1 MRRSLRA
8 LVVAAFVLAVVGPA
22 SAPALAAEVTF
33 SDAQA
38 TATYDKSVEFS
49 IQLDTPTAPQRL
61 ELRIRLPD
69 TVGPVI
75 FPVTVP
81 SGSGAHRVSGRWD
94 VSRDGH
100 LVPNTRLTG
109 QWVAYA
115 ADGSTTTSDSIAV
128 RYSDTRYDW
137 KTVEGDLVR
146 VHWTEGGDA
155 FGQRALKIGED
166 AIRETSQL
174 LGVEER
180 DPIDFFIYADQVAF
194 RDALGPGT
202 RENVGGQA
210 HSDIRTLFALIAPSE
225 IDDSWVGIVVPHEL
239 THLVFDTAVDNP
251 YRFPPR
257 WLNEGLA
264 VYLSQGYDRN
274 DRTEVDRAAR
284 SGDLMP
290 LTALTGQFPTT
301 FDGFSLAYSESASA
315 VDFLVRRHTKDGLVK
330 LVRQYRDGL
339 SDDAAFQAALGEDF
353 ATFQAA
359 WFEDLGIAA
368 PKPRGPVPASPGPVP
383 PGWGAPVPASPS
395 PTASEPA
402 APTASPTI
410 RPSPAASASVEPTA
424 PPPASETPSGG
435 AADLT
440 PILLAV
446 LLIAGAVVLG
456 LVLGRPSGRR
466 P

>member
-1 MRRSLRA
+1 MKRSLRA
-8 LVVAAFVLAVVGPA
+8 IAAAAVLLVVSLPVP
-22 SAPALAAEVTF
+22 APALAADVTF
-33 SDAQA
+33 SDAVA
-38 TATYDKSVEFS
+38 TATYGQGVEFS
-49 IQLDTPTAPQRL
+49 IQLDAATVPDRL

-69 TVGPVI
+69 TVGPVL
-75 FPVTVP
+75 FPIAVP
-81 SGSGAHRVSGRWD
+81 AGQGAHQVTGRWD
-94 VSRDGH
+94 VRRDGH

-109 QWVAYA
+109 QWIAYGT
-115 ADGSTTTSDSIAV
+115 DGTTTTSDAIAV
-128 RYSDTRYDW
+128 RYTDTRFDW
-137 KTVEGDLVR
+137 KTVEGDLVT
-146 VHWTEGGDA
+146 VHWTEGGDG

-166 AIRETSQL
+166 AIRETSEL
-174 LGVEER
+174 LGVQER
-180 DPIDFFIYADQVAF
+180 DPIDFFIYADQDAF

-210 HSDIRTLFALIAPSE
+210 HSDIRTLFALITPSE
-225 IDDSWVGIVVPHEL
+225 IDDSWVSIVVPHEL

-264 VYLSQGYDRN
+264 VYLSQGYDQN
-274 DRTEVDRAAR
+274 DRGEVTRAVR
-284 SGDLMP
+284 GGELMP
-290 LTALTGQFPTT
+290 LTALSGQFPTT
-301 FDGFSLAYSESASA
+301 FDGFSLAYAESVSA
-315 VDFLVRRHTKDGLVK
+315 VDFLVRGHTKDGLVK

-359 WFEDLGIAA
+359 WFDDLGIAA

-383 PGWGAPVPASPS
+383 PGWGAPVPASP
-395 PTASEPA
+395 
-402 APTASPTI
+402 APTASQPAAATASPTA
-410 RPSPAASASVEPTA
+410 RPTAAASASVEPTA
-424 PPPASETPSGG
+424 APPASEGPTG
-435 AADLT
+435 AAPDLT

-456 LVLGRPSGRR
+456 LVLGRPWRR

>member
-1 MRRSLRA
+1 MTRGLRA
-8 LVVAAFVLAVVGPA
+8 LLVAATLMVTLLPAAAVVR
-22 SAPALAAEVTF
+22 AAGATF
-33 SDAQA
+33 SDPQA
-38 TATYDKSVEFS
+38 TATYDDGVEFS
-49 IQLDTPTAPQRL
+49 IQLDAATSPDRL
-61 ELRIRLPD
+61 ELRVRRPD

-75 FPVTVP
+75 FPVSVP
-81 SGSGAHRVSGRWD
+81 SGQGAHRVTAGWD
-94 VSRDGH
+94 VRRDGH

-115 ADGSTTTSDSIAV
+115 ADGSTTVSDSIAV
-128 RYSDTRYDW
+128 RYADTRFDW

-166 AIRETSQL
+166 AIRDTSQL

-180 DPIDFFIYADQVAF
+180 DPIDFFIYADQDAF

-210 HSDIRTLFALIAPSE
+210 HSDIRTLFALITPSE
-225 IDDSWVGIVVPHEL
+225 IDDAWVGIVVPHEL

-264 VYLSQGYDRN
+264 VYLSQGYDQN
-274 DRTEVDRAAR
+274 DRGEVDRAAR
-284 SGDLMP
+284 SGELMP
-290 LTALTGQFPTT
+290 LTALSGQFPTT
-301 FDGFSLAYSESASA
+301 FDGFSLAYAESVSA
-315 VDFLVRRHTKDGLVK
+315 VDFLVRRHSRDGLVA
-330 LVRQYRDGL
+330 LVKQYKDGL
-339 SDDAAFQAALGEDF
+339 SDDAAFGRALGEDF

-383 PGWGAPVPASPS
+383 PGWDAAASVPPAPSAS
-395 PTASEPA
+395 APA
-402 APTASPTI
+402 APTASPTA
-410 RPSPAASASVEPTA
+410 RPTPAVSASVKPTA
-424 PPPASETPSGG
+424 APPASDRST
-435 AADLT
+435 AAAPDLT

-446 LLIAGAVVLG
+446 LVIAGAVVLG

>member
-1 MRRSLRA
+1 MTRALRA
-8 LVVAAFVLAVVGPA
+8 VLAAAVLLMTLLPMP
-22 SAPALAAEVTF
+22 APALAAGVTF
-33 SDAQA
+33 SDPLA
-38 TATYDKSVEFS
+38 TATYDDGVEFS
-49 IQLDTPTAPQRL
+49 IQLDAATVPDRL

-81 SGSGAHRVSGRWD
+81 SGQGAHRVTGGWD
-94 VSRDGH
+94 IGRDGH

-115 ADGSTTTSDSIAV
+115 ADGSTTVSDSTAV
-128 RYSDTRYDW
+128 RYTDTRFDW

-166 AIRETSQL
+166 AIRDTSEL

-180 DPIDFFIYADQVAF
+180 DPIDFFIYANQDAF

-210 HSDIRTLFALIAPSE
+210 HSDIRTLFALITPSE
-225 IDDSWVGIVVPHEL
+225 IDDSWVSIVVPHEL

-264 VYLSQGYDRN
+264 VYLSQGYDAN
-274 DRTEVDRAAR
+274 DRGEVERAAR
-284 SGDLMP
+284 DGSLMP
-290 LTALTGQFPTT
+290 LTALSGQFPTT
-301 FDGFSLAYSESASA
+301 FDGFSLAYAEAVSA
-315 VDFLVRRHTKDGLVK
+315 VDFLVRRHSRDALVA
-330 LVRQYRDGL
+330 LVRQYKDGL
-339 SDDAAFQAALGEDF
+339 SDAAAFQAALGEDF
-353 ATFQAA
+353 TTFQAA
-359 WFEDLGIAA
+359 WFDDLGIDA

-383 PGWGAPVPASPS
+383 PGWDAAASPS
-395 PTASEPA
+395 PAPSASVPA
-402 APTASPTI
+402 ATASPTG
-410 RPSPAASASVEPTA
+410 RPTPAASASPEPTA
-424 PPPASETPSGG
+424 TAPASDRPTD
-435 AADLT
+435 AAPDLT
-440 PILLAV
+440 PILLGV
-446 LLIAGAVVLG
+446 LLIAGAVVVG
-456 LVLGRPSGRR
+456 LVLGRRSSPR